1 MIAWPDQGP
10 YLNLL
15 TRLASPFVLFHR
27 LAFQV
32 LRPFRDQRPVSRLI
46 RETARKEGRLIVLN
60 ICCSLLNAAI
70 EGLTLGLMFMAVKVL
85 SKPEAG
91 TLGIANDQ
99 FIRWFPE
106 LARWLNQISAFQAF
120 SLLIGSAVVLKL
132 LQGLVLY
139 IGSISMGYFANRVSR
154 KLTSLLHSQ
163 ILGYTFSCA
172 SRYRIGEL
180 QYING
185 AGPTSIISEITTYN
199 GLFVTILM
207 LLTYLVVL
215 VKLSPWLLIAAVAL
229 GATSSLIQ
237 RTILPRVTARAHLS
251 TTLGK
256 ELTSR
261 MTENIQGLRLLHA
274 SGFLDEAASEVDRQT
289 HLLEHNARGQTRLN
303 SVNAPVT
310 VVLPMIMIAVIA
322 WLSLVVFGQ
331 KTSGV
336 LPSLVTF
343 VVALQR
349 LNGSIGA
356 ISDSQVR
363 FKGNSANL
371 KLLNEFLVD
380 SDKEYRRRDGTVY
393 TGFSKELVFDH
404 VGLTYGANDNPA
416 LTDINL
422 RLPCGHTSALVGRS
436 GAGKSSIADLLAG
449 LYEPTEGSILI
460 DGTDFQSFNLSSWQK
475 RIGVVS
481 QDTFLFNA
489 TIAANI
495 SFGCPDASLAD
506 VVVAAEQAQASGFIE
521 KLPDGY
527 NTMVGERGYR
537 LSGGQRQ
544 RISLARA
551 ILRNPDLLILDEA
564 TSALDTES
572 ERLVQEA
579 IDRFDR
585 KHTILVIA
593 HRLSTIVNADRI
605 YVLDQGR
612 IVEQGNHHE
621 LLGKGGRYAL
631 LWQQQI
637 RATKTTPLP
646 LIS

>member
-1 MIAWPDQGP
+1 MISWPDQGP

-15 TRLASPFVLFHR
+15 IRLASPFVLFRR

-60 ICCSLLNAAI
+60 IFCSLLNAAI

-91 TLGIANDQ
+91 TLGIANDH

-139 IGSISMGYFANRVSR
+139 VGSVSMGYFANRVSR

-229 GATSSLIQ
+229 GATSTLIQ
-237 RTILPRVTARAHLS
+237 RYILPRVTARAHLS

-380 SDKEYRRRDGTVY
+380 SDKEYRRRTGTVY
-393 TGFSKELVFDH
+393 TGFSKDLVFDH

-460 DGTDFQSFNLSSWQK
+460 DGTDFQSLNLTSWQK

-495 SFGCPDASLAD
+495 SFGCPDASLAE
-506 VVVAAEQAQASGFIE
+506 VIVAAEQAQASGFIE
-521 KLPDGY
+521 QLPDGY

>member
-1 MIAWPDQGP
+1 MPH
-10 YLNLL
+10 
-15 TRLASPFVLFHR
+15 LASPLVPLRR
-27 LAFQV
+27 LVTQV

-46 RETARKEGRLIVLN
+46 RETARKDGPLIGINVF
-60 ICCSLLNAAI
+60 CSLLNAAI
-70 EGLTLGLMFMAVKVL
+70 EGLTLGLMFLAVKVL
-85 SKPEAG
+85 SKPETG
-91 TLGIANDQ
+91 TLDIANEN
-99 FIRWFPE
+99 FIKWFPE
-106 LARWLNQISAFQAF
+106 VARWLNQISAFQAF
-120 SLLIGSAVVLKL
+120 SLLIASAVVLKL
-132 LQGLVLY
+132 IQGLFLY
-139 IGSISMGYFANRVSR
+139 LGSISMGYFANRVSR

-163 ILGYTFSCA
+163 ILSYSFPCA

-185 AGPTSIISEITTYN
+185 SGPGSVISEVFNYN
-199 GLFVTILM
+199 GLLVTIFM
-207 LLTYLVVL
+207 LVTYLVVL
-215 VKLSPWLLIAAVAL
+215 VKLSPWLLIAAVGL
-229 GATSSLIQ
+229 GAASTLVQ
-237 RTILPRVTARAHLS
+237 QYILPRVTARAQLS
-251 TTLGK
+251 TELSK

-261 MTENIQGLRLLHA
+261 MTENIQGLRLLH
-274 SGFLDEAASEVDRQT
+274 STGSLDEAAAEVDRQT

-303 SVNAPVT
+303 SINGPVI

-349 LNGSIGA
+349 LNGSIGSV
-356 ISDSQVR
+356 SDSLVR
-363 FKGNSANL
+363 FKSNSANL
-371 KLLNEFLVD
+371 QLLNQFLD
-380 SDKEYRRRDGTVY
+380 EGDKEYRRRDGVIY
-393 TGFSKELVFDH
+393 KGFSRGIFFEH
-404 VGLTYGANDNPA
+404 VGLTYGANMLPA
-416 LTDINL
+416 LNDINL
-422 RLPCGHTSALVGRS
+422 SLPVGHTIALVGRS
-436 GAGKSSIADLLAG
+436 GAGKSSIADLLTG
-449 LYEPTEGSILI
+449 LYDPTEGKILI
-460 DGTDFQSFNLSSWQK
+460 DGIDFHSLNLASWQR

-495 SFGCPDASLAD
+495 AFGCPGSSAAD
-506 VVVAAEQAQASGFIE
+506 VEFAAQQAQAAGFIE

-527 NTMVGERGYR
+527 NTLVGERGYR

-593 HRLSTIVNADRI
+593 HRLSTIINADRI
-605 YVLDQGR
+605 YVLEQGR
-612 IVEQGNHHE
+612 IAEQGNHQD
-621 LLGKGGRYAL
+621 LIQLGGRYAL

-637 RATKTTPLP
+637 RTTKSAPIPLT
-646 LIS
+646 S